1 MNKITLA
8 LIAAVLFPF
17 VGRGGPSGPPTSA
30 GLPAPPR
37 GPGKTRLYQAQT
49 DARAIVAENQ
59 KRTDAQ
65 SQHYEGTLKVVD
77 ARGKVSDKRW
87 IFDRLGSHGASKAV
101 LRFTE
106 PAEVKGVALLI
117 VNHPDRASD
126 QWMWT
131 PAIQR
136 DRRIALQDRSTRF
149 FGTDF
154 SFEDLEERDVDQ
166 FEYRMLGEEAVDGA
180 ACWKIESKPGSR
192 KTSQYTSSILWIRK
206 DTYAFAR
213 IENSIKSDV
222 VRRLVYQ
229 KLENVQNIWTARVL
243 EMTDLRRNSRTI
255 LTLEK
260 LAYNVP
266 MREDDFTLQAL
277 RRER

>member
-1 MNKITLA
+1 MNSILA
-8 LIAAVLFPF
+8 LVAVAALAQ
-17 VGRGGPSGPPTSA
+17 PS
-30 GLPAPPR
+30 
-37 GPGKTRLYQAQT
+37 T
-49 DARAIVAENQ
+49 DARAIAAENQ
-59 KRTDAQ
+59 KRTEAQ

-77 ARGKVSDKRW
+77 SRGRVSDKRW
-87 IFDRLGSHGASKAV
+87 IFDRLGSHGTSKAV

-166 FEYRMLGEEAVDGA
+166 YEYRMLGEEAVDGV
-180 ACWKIESKPGSR
+180 ACWKIESRPGRR
-192 KTSQYTSSILWIRK
+192 KTSQYTSSILWIRQ

-213 IENSIKSDV
+213 IENYIKTQV

-229 KLENVQNIWTARVL
+229 NYEQVQGIWTARVL
-243 EMTDLRRNSRTI
+243 EMTDLRRNSRTM
-255 LTLEK
+255 LSLEK